1 MKMFVI
7 IYTTSICHEWA
18 KGELTEITRF
28 AMKLNAT
35 DLINISLSREIV
47 CVGDQKR
54 WVVPLFYWAMTSQAH
69 ALLQAS
75 TKESESGAQ

>member
-18 KGELTEITRF
+18 KGGLTEITRF

-47 CVGDQKR
+47 CVGD
-54 WVVPLFYWAMTSQAH
+54 
-69 ALLQAS
+69 
-75 TKESESGAQ
+75 

>member
-47 CVGDQKR
+47 WNAGF
-54 WVVPLFYWAMTSQAH
+54 VPLFYWAMTSQAH